1 MNDVDYLIVGAGAMG
16 MAFADVLFNESDATF
31 AMVDDRPAPGGTGMM
46 PILSC
51 DCINLVRFTA
61 SIQSS

>member
-31 AMVDDRPAPGGTGMM
+31 AMVDD
-46 PILSC
+46 LSL
-51 DCINLVRFTA
+51 IH
-61 SIQSS
+61 I